1 MVNFPGFPVVFHAPK
16 ILTEFLGCFRSVAK
30 GDSDGGAASPD
41 GIEG

>member
-1 MVNFPGFPVVFHAPK
+1 MVNFPGSSVFLLLK
-16 ILTEFLGCFRSVAK
+16 CNVLDRSVAK

>member
-1 MVNFPGFPVVFHAPK
+1 MVNFPGASVFVM
-16 ILTEFLGCFRSVAK
+16 LQVNVFDRSVAK